1 MAPDSRT
8 DHRIDLPPDFA
19 EHLTEVGNLESVPE
33 TMAQYWV
40 QFADQLEESGH
51 TIEPSDLYT
60 DEPTRH
66 EVRVDDRI
74 QYSPC
79 VLDAMTAA
87 VLEPQTPVTVRSVD
101 PVTGTPVTFTV
112 GDKTMDVSP
121 GTAVVTFG
129 IAATIPDLES
139 SDESIFEWM
148 LRAESTS
155 VTTAFCQYINAFE
168 SSDTYDRWAA
178 ETDGKTVPVQPAA
191 AEALIRQYLDAS

>member
-1 MAPDSRT
+1 MASDSRT
-8 DHRIDLPPDFA
+8 DHRIDLPADFA
-19 EHLTEVGNLESVPE
+19 EHLARVGNLETAPE
-33 TMAQYWV
+33 TLTEYWA
-40 QFADQLEESGH
+40 QFADQLEESGQ

-66 EVRVDDRI
+66 EVRVDGRI
-74 QYSPC
+74 QFSPC

-87 VLEPQTPVTVRSVD
+87 VLEPQNSVTVRSVD
-101 PVTGTPVTFTV
+101 PVTGAPVTFTV
-112 GDKTMDVSP
+112 GDETSSVTP

-129 IAATIPDLES
+129 IAATIQELES
-139 SDESIFEWM
+139 NNEPIFDWM
-148 LRAESTS
+148 LQAESAS

-191 AEALIRQYLDAS
+191 AEALIRQHLDSG